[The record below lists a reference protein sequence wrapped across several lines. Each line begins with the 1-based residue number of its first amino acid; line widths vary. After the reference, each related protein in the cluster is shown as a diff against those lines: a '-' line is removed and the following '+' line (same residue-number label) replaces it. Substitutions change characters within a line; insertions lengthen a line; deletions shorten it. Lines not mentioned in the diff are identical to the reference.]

1 MYIKIRSIVRADF
14 FIPTF
19 VIILLHDLNKII
31 LMRKFWIFLFI
42 LFCNYAISQK
52 IMQGQVIDY
61 DTTVPIAF
69 AKITHNNKTISSNWE
84 GKFTITITDDKK
96 PIVVTYKGYY
106 DKNYHLTVGAKFLII
121 KMVNNNTMKEKE
133 IFSEN
138 QVNLIIK
145 KVIENKK
152 SNQPEKALNT
162 FEYKN
167 YEHLLVTANPDSIS
181 SKIDTLYKKSLFGR
195 KKMQFDS
202 TNYKFK
208 KLVENQHIYQTE
220 KVNLL
225 QHNNSGTKET
235 LIASRMAG
243 FKKPLYEYL
252 GLNLVSYSLYE
263 NSLDILEIPIRNP
276 ISSYG
281 RKLFVFKIIDTVKIQ
296 DRTVYRIYFQP
307 KKLNSN
313 KLRGLLFVDAEN
325 FAIAK
330 AFYRIYGIVN
340 INATYTFNYLK
351 DHKVWFP
358 EKRKFIVVKG
368 NNSEDLKIFGGTIKF
383 NSSIEGLQKDA
394 SDQMYL
400 KLESTPYDV
409 KINEAV
415 SFKTPSIKI
424 DVPEASM
431 SKPDSYWVS
440 LKKDTLDR
448 RKLRTYTNLDSLSV
462 AENIEQKIF
471 LGKKIINGYVP
482 VSFVDIDLKTLIK
495 FNNYEGFRLGIGG
508 VTNNKLSDKYKIS
521 GYVAYGFKDDKFKY
535 GITPSY
541 LLHKETN
548 TWISASY
555 VDDLNEI
562 GQIQFATQSR
572 RFRIYD
578 PRPINIST
586 FYNNKTYSSFIE
598 SKYVPKTDIYFGIAR
613 TEIQPLF
620 DYTYN
625 VDNKSYTNFNFTTA
639 QFAIQ
644 WNPFSNYM
652 QTSTGR
658 LEIDK
663 RFPKFSFQFTKSFEN
678 ILDSD
683 FDFTKIDLRITHEI
697 PFLSGQNTSLIFQS
711 GFAFGN
717 VPLTHLYSIAPNN
730 LNRETL
736 FRRITFAGKNSFET
750 MFFNEFFSSS
760 YVSFHVKHTFNK
772 VKLAYKIK
780 PLISVVTRMAWGEMD
795 KPEQHIGLQYKTLE
809 RGFFESG
816 VEVNQIFK
824 GFGLTF
830 FMRYGPNAL
839 PKFEDNFALKLS
851 YVLDLGF

>member
-1 MYIKIRSIVRADF
+1 M
-14 FIPTF
+14 
-19 VIILLHDLNKII
+19 H
-31 LMRKFWIFLFI
+31 
-42 LFCNYAISQK
+42 
-52 IMQGQVIDY
+52 GQVIDF

-69 AKITHNNKTISSNWE
+69 ANISYNNKTTSSNWE
-84 GKFTITITDDKK
+84 GKFSIEINDDNK
-96 PIVVTYKGYY
+96 PILISYKGYY
-106 DKNYHLTVGAKFLII
+106 DKNHYLTVGAKFLII
-121 KMVNNNTMKEKE
+121 KLVNNNTMKQKE
-133 IFSEN
+133 IYSEN

-152 SNQPEKALNT
+152 NNQPERALNT

-181 SKIDTLYKKSLFGR
+181 SKIDTIYKKNLFGR
-195 KKMQFDS
+195 KKIQLDS

-208 KLVENQHIYQTE
+208 KLVENNHIYQTE

-225 QHNNSGTKET
+225 QHNNYGTKET

-263 NSLDILEIPIRNP
+263 NSIEILEIPIRNP
-276 ISSYG
+276 ISNFG
-281 RKLFVFKIIDTVKIQ
+281 RNLFVFKLIDTVQIQ
-296 DRTVYRIYFQP
+296 NRKVYRIYFQP
-307 KKLNSN
+307 KKLNSD

-330 AFYRIYGIVN
+330 AFYRIYGIIN
-340 INATYTFNYLK
+340 INATYTFNYRN
-351 DHKVWFP
+351 DHKIWFP

-368 NNSEDLKIFGGTIKF
+368 NNSEDLKILGGTIKF
-383 NSSIEGLQKDA
+383 NSSLEGLQKDA
-394 SDQMYL
+394 TDQMYL
-400 KLESTPYDV
+400 KLESTPFDI
-409 KINEAV
+409 KINELV
-415 SFKTPSIKI
+415 SFKNPSIKI

-431 SKPDSYWVS
+431 SKPDSYWRT
-440 LKKDTLDR
+440 LKKDTLDSR
-448 RKLRTYTNLDSLSV
+448 RLRTYTNLDSLSL

-471 LGKKIINGYVP
+471 LGKKIYNGYVP
-482 VSFVDIDLKTLIK
+482 VHFFDIDLKTIIK
-495 FNNYEGFRLGIGG
+495 YNNFEGFRLGIGG
-508 VTNNKLSDKYKIS
+508 TTNNKLSDKYKIS
-521 GYVAYGFKDDKFKY
+521 GYVAYGFKDDKIKY
-535 GITPSY
+535 SITPSY
-541 LLHKETN
+541 LLDKETN
-548 TWISASY
+548 SWANVSY
-555 VDDLNEI
+555 VDDLSEI

-572 RFRIYD
+572 RFKIYD

-586 FYNNKTYSSFIE
+586 FYSQKTYSAFLE
-598 SKYVPKTDIYFGIAR
+598 SKYVPKTEIYFGIAR
-613 TEIQPLF
+613 SEIQPQF
-620 DYTYN
+620 DYSFNVNDQTYT
-625 VDNKSYTNFNFTTA
+625 KYNFATV

-644 WNPFSNYM
+644 WNPFSSYM
-652 QTSTGR
+652 QTSSGR
-658 LEIDK
+658 LEIEK
-663 RFPKFSFQFTKSFEN
+663 RFPKFSFQYTKSFEN
-678 ILDSD
+678 ILASD
-683 FDFTKIDLRITHEI
+683 FEFSKFDLRILHEI
-697 PFLSGQNTSLIFQS
+697 PFLSGQNTSLMLQS
-711 GFAFGN
+711 GFAFGA

-750 MFFNEFFSSS
+750 MFFNEFFSSR